1 MAQPGGTD
9 PSAEWVGLWLIPD
22 VGAWLSLFEERE
34 DGGYD
39 RSDESQ
45 CERCYSQEELRKLLE
60 QTGFELLGCFGDWDF
75 SEPKDD
81 CERYYFVARAKK

>member
-1 MAQPGGTD
+1 
-9 PSAEWVGLWLIPD
+9 
-22 VGAWLSLFEERE
+22 
-34 DGGYD
+34 
-39 RSDESQ
+39 
-45 CERCYSQEELRKLLE
+45 LE